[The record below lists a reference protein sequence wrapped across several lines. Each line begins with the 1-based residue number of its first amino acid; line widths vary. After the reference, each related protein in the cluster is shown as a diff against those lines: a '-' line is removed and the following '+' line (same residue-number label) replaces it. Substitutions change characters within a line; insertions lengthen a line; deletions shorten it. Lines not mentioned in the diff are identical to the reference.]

1 MSLSTAMP
9 AATGRL
15 AALQAHWDYVRGYLH
30 GFRIAWVPTISAIA
44 GVLLFLVA
52 PQAQDLFLDVRGGL
66 LQGAWYWLTFYTA
79 VLLVWMLPVY
89 VSARWILWQC
99 RMGRITHPDARAV
112 TDDVRRM
119 VPPVLAVGCLLAVLI
134 GQALALVNVPDLI
147 DVSQIEQ
154 TLNQW
159 KASEPAACGAKIE
172 LSSAS
177 LPCVILVGR
186 LFGTGTLW
194 FLSEWHI
201 GSEWMIL
208 LLYACLAVL
217 LAWFLAGWRL
227 RQIASR
233 RWRLALSVSWW
244 LVTIVMLPINLLLA
258 LMFAGLLADEADQ
271 PYTLVHLALLPGVTI
286 VLGWLLWLAAR
297 PRETRPESSQE
308 KRLALQR
315 VRPLMML
322 LIVLAIAA
330 TFLLFLVHPDDV
342 ANAVHR
348 VVMVPYLLGPL
359 VPPLTYLS
367 YLSIRVQAP
376 LVLAGVGLLGF
387 VGLVEGDRYAVRTLT
402 LPADAQR
409 YGLDETVGQWRAA
422 NGCAERASDCPA
434 PIIVSAAGGAS
445 RAGFLVGG
453 LIGKLLDER
462 AEATSIGG
470 TQPLRRFDRQLFAIS
485 GVSGGSLGAA
495 VTYAALADARDDAPP
510 CRKNRWQHD
519 DQWFLAGRDD
529 LDAQKMPN
537 ASWRSCLELLL
548 SGDFLSPVF
557 VRMISNDLVGI
568 GGDRAIALE
577 QSWERRYEEM
587 TGHNT
592 LAEPLT
598 AVRQRAVNG
607 KGWLPVLLLNGT
619 SVETGRR
626 IVTSDVAVPD
636 RLPAPEITADR
647 MLIDAYD
654 LHSLLESRAPQH
666 DPVAAQAV
674 GALPS
679 GPTHQSPRRDVA
691 LSTAATMSARFPVI
705 SPHGSII
712 GADGRIVQR
721 VVDGGYYENF
731 GATTA
736 LELARVLKARYG
748 LTPMVILVNNEPA
761 TAPIDCIDD
770 DQQNFEPAIPSQ
782 RTWFSIL
789 TSPLEAVGNTRNAR
803 GTYAAVDLCTFLKSS
818 TTNGALAF
826 ITVKPSGSKPLSMS
840 WWLSKHVQ
848 QYLDL
853 HLGGATGSTP
863 ATSRERRFTEVN
875 RAAFETI
882 TKTRR

>member
-1 MSLSTAMP
+1 MSLSTAVP
-9 AATGRL
+9 ASTGVL
-15 AALQAHWDYVRGYLH
+15 AALQAHWDHVRSYLH
-30 GFRIAWVPTISAIA
+30 GFRIAWVPTLSVTA
-44 GVLLFLVA
+44 GLLLFLVA
-52 PQAQDLFLDVRGGL
+52 PQAQDLFLDVRGNL
-66 LQGAWYWLTFYTA
+66 LQGAWYWLMFYAA
-79 VLLVWMLPVY
+79 VLLVWVLPVY

-99 RMGRITHPDARAV
+99 RTGRITHPDARAV
-112 TDDVRRM
+112 TDDVRRL
-119 VPPVLAVGCLLAVLI
+119 VPPVLAAGCLLAVLI

-154 TLNQW
+154 TLDQW
-159 KASEPAACGAKIE
+159 KTGLPAACGANIG

-177 LPCVILVGR
+177 LRCVIVVGR
-186 LFGTGTLW
+186 LLGTGTLW

-208 LLYACLAVL
+208 LLYVCLAVL
-217 LAWFLAGWRL
+217 LAWFLIGRRL
-227 RQIASR
+227 RHIASR
-233 RWRLALSVSWW
+233 QWRLALSVGWW
-244 LVTIVMLPINLLLA
+244 LVTIVMLPLSMLLA
-258 LMFAGLLADEADQ
+258 LIFAGLLADEANQ
-271 PYTLVHLALLPGVTI
+271 PYTLVHLALLPGVSI
-286 VLGWLLWLAAR
+286 ALAWLLWPTAR
-297 PRETRPESSQE
+297 RGKRQE
-308 KRLALQR
+308 VPQEERSALQL

-322 LIVLAIAA
+322 LIVLAIVA
-330 TFLLFLVHPDDV
+330 TFLLFLVHESDV
-342 ANAVHR
+342 TNLVHR

-367 YLSIRVQAP
+367 YLSIRVHAP
-376 LVLAGVGLLGF
+376 LVLAGVGLVGF
-387 VGLVEGDRYAVRTLT
+387 VGLIEGDRYAVRTLP
-402 LPADAQR
+402 LPADVQR
-409 YGLDETVGQWRAA
+409 YSLDETVGQWRTV
-422 NGCAERASDCPA
+422 NSCAERASDCPA

-462 AEATSIGG
+462 AEVTSDSG
-470 TQPLRRFDRQLFAIS
+470 TRTLRRFDRQLFAIS
-485 GVSGGSLGAA
+485 GVSGGSVGAA
-495 VTYAALADARDDAPP
+495 VTYAALADSEGDAPP
-510 CRKNRWQHD
+510 CRKDRWEHD
-519 DQWFLAGRDD
+519 GQWFLAGQDH
-529 LDAQKMPN
+529 LDAQKMPD

-557 VRMISNDLVGI
+557 VRMVSNDLIGVGR
-568 GGDRAIALE
+568 DRAVALE
-577 QSWERRYEEM
+577 QSWERRYLEM
-587 TGHNT
+587 TGHST

-598 AVRQRAVNG
+598 TVRQRVVSR
-607 KGWLPVLLLNGT
+607 KRWLPVLLLNGT

-626 IVTSDVAVPD
+626 IVTSDVAV
-636 RLPAPEITADR
+636 RGREPAREIAAER
-647 MLIDAYD
+647 ILVDAYD
-654 LHSLLESRAPQH
+654 LHSLLEARAPQP
-666 DPVAAQAV
+666 DPAAQAV
-674 GALPS
+674 QALPS
-679 GPTHQSPRRDVA
+679 GPSYQSPRRDVA

-736 LELARVLKARYG
+736 LELARVLKIRHG

-770 DQQNFEPAIPSQ
+770 DQQNFDPAVPSQ
-782 RTWFSIL
+782 SMWFSTL

-803 GTYAAVDLCTFLKSS
+803 GTYAAVDLCTFLKTS
-818 TTNGALAF
+818 TIKGALAF
-826 ITVKPSGSKPLSMS
+826 ITVKSFGSKPLSMS

-853 HLGGATGSTP
+853 HLGGATGSVP

-882 TKTRR
+882 MKGRR